1 MKKSSKKNSISSISI
16 ESIEFTK
23 FHLLENNKFSGKKF
37 HLSYIFFFTLFVN
50 GMTSYFNRKLYSRVT
65 VQFSEIETIGSK
77 NFPSINKFPFIFSR
91 KNIESYY
98 DYI

>member
-1 MKKSSKKNSISSISI
+1 
-16 ESIEFTK
+16 
-23 FHLLENNKFSGKKF
+23 
-37 HLSYIFFFTLFVN
+37 
-50 GMTSYFNRKLYSRVT
+50 MTSYFNRKLYSRVT